1 MITGQMIPVDGG
13 SLTGFGE
20 DLRSV
25 VRQRMADLKA
35 GGVH

>member
-1 MITGQMIPVDGG
+1 MIPVDGG

-25 VRQRMADLKA
+25 VRQRMAELKA
-35 GGVH
+35 ASKH